1 MGGIVIDYPLY
12 EARRQISMTVND
24 AMKRRLA
31 NMALLITGMIW
42 GSGFVVMK
50 IRWTACRR
58 TIYLQYGSP

>member
-1 MGGIVIDYPLY
+1 
-12 EARRQISMTVND
+12 MTVND

-50 IRWTACRR
+50 NMYNTPLYSI
-58 TIYLQYGSP
+58 L

>member
-1 MGGIVIDYPLY
+1 MGSIVIDYPLY

-42 GSGFVVMK
+42 GSGFVVMN
-50 IRWTACRR
+50 TCN
-58 TIYLQYGSP
+58 TVYHSGSGP